1 VTEPATARVP
11 IRWRDCDGFQHV
23 NNAVYLNYLEEGR
36 DRWLELVV
44 AGTGATLHEFVL
56 RHVSVDY
63 ASALVQDDREAI
75 VTIELESVGTSSI
88 TLRET
93 IVAGSD
99 GRVAV
104 NARAVLVH
112 TTPDHAA
119 SKPLPDDLRTRLAG

>member
-1 VTEPATARVP
+1 MIDAASTRVA
-11 IRWRDCDGFQHV
+11 IRWRDCDGFHHV

-36 DRWLELVV
+36 DRWLERVV
-44 AGTGATLHEFVL
+44 EGTGATLHEFVL

-63 ASALVQDDREAI
+63 VAALVQDDGEAI

-93 IVAGSD
+93 ITAGSD

-104 NARAVLVH
+104 NARGVLVH
-112 TTPDHAA
+112 TTADHLA
-119 SKPLPDDLRTRLAG
+119 SKPLPDDLRRRLGA